1 MEPILGLLVLSAI
14 VALGDVVSNFTRA
27 RVPMLT
33 VAFFT
38 YLILIWV
45 GMPKDLLQVAN
56 AQKFAGV
63 LVPILI
69 VHMGTLLPF
78 ETLKKQWR
86 AIATGL
92 GGVVGILIMVIGV
105 GSLVVDYPS
114 GVAAAGPLSGGL
126 LAGVITMQGLD
137 GAGLSNL
144 VVITGIVLGVQGI
157 IGMPIASNILK
168 RHGSKVTAG
177 SEEKMEQ
184 QLMTDGGEKQKKGLL
199 KIVPDKYFSNTVILI
214 FAIAG
219 GTAAMYLENL
229 TGGTIS
235 YSIFALI
242 IGVVGS
248 YFGILHKKI
257 LDKSNSFGIMMLLLI
272 VYLLPVMMN
281 RVTPSMFTKMIGP
294 AVAMII
300 LGVIGLMAGGY
311 AVGKFIGWDWTLT
324 IPVAT
329 TALYGFPGDYLLC
342 EEVARSVGENEK
354 HEKAIMNKILPPML
368 VGGYTTVTTASIV
381 VASYLVGTL

>member
-168 RHGSKVTAG
+168 RHGSKITTG
-177 SEEKMEQ
+177 SEQKMEQ
-184 QLMTDGGEKQKKGLL
+184 QLMTDGGEKQEKGLL
-199 KIVPDKYFSNTVILI
+199 KMVPDKYFSNTVILI

-219 GTAAMYLENL
+219 GTVAMYLENL
-229 TGGTIS
+229 TGGAIS

-342 EEVARSVGENEK
+342 EEVARSVAENEK